1 MRLYDYLPSQNAWK
15 VRQLIQHLDLP
26 VERSFIAIFDGAGQT
41 PEHRA
46 RNPTGAVPVL
56 ELDDGRVIAESNAI
70 LWYLAEATPGGSRY
84 LPADAFGRA
93 KVQQWLSFEADYV
106 QSSIATLRHWVQTG
120 KDARR
125 HPEVLAARV
134 GGSKRCLAA
143 LNRALDHGGFLAG
156 DYSIAD
162 IAVYA
167 YVHLADEAGI
177 ALADYPAVT
186 SWCARVRA
194 EPGYLTEQFGYAI
207 DPSSGRE
214 L

>member
-15 VRQLIQHLDLP
+15 VRQLLHHLDLA
-26 VERSFIAIFDGAGQT
+26 VERTLIAIFDGAGQT
-41 PEHRA
+41 PEHLA

-70 LWYLAEATPGGSRY
+70 LWYLAETTPGGSRY
-84 LPADAFGRA
+84 LPADAFACA

-120 KDARR
+120 KDTRR
-125 HPEVLAARV
+125 HPDVLAARV
-134 GGSKRCLAA
+134 AAGRRCLAA
-143 LNRALDHGGFLAG
+143 LDRTLAAGGFLAG
-156 DYSIAD
+156 GYSIAD
-162 IAVYA
+162 VAVYA
-167 YVHLADEAGI
+167 YVHRADEAGI
-177 ALADYPAVT
+177 ALADYPAVAG
-186 SWCARVRA
+186 WCARVRM
-194 EPGYLTEQFGYAI
+194 EPGHLFEHFGYAI